1 MAYNENKYVINYN
14 IIINAGNRIIIFLFN
29 KLSIIYDK
37 NCMIKFKHNK
47 TTLLK

>member
-14 IIINAGNRIIIFLFN
+14 IIINAGNRIIFLFN

-37 NCMIKFKHNK
+37 NCVLKFKQNK